1 MKPIDIK
8 AFIQNPMSFLGTAD
22 DSAAWKQG
30 LANTLSATTGQE
42 IQLRD
47 AQVDAWNNMENDQ
60 VGLLLGPPGTG
71 KTLTVSAMSC
81 GLLSACQQMD
91 RPCRIFITGFT
102 RNSIENVLEYIAS
115 FSKQY
120 PGLQF
125 ELAYDKDHDDSDIL
139 SVDPTT
145 FADFHAS
152 HEHSVYGGT
161 IWTLFKLIH
170 PKVFPSAPTKKSGGP
185 LCLGI
190 FDFIIIDE
198 ASQMQFSQGLMAM
211 AGLTE
216 KGRLL
221 VCGDNL
227 QLPPIFSTDL
237 GVEDNIA
244 EQSIYDFLA
253 KQNFPEQPLN
263 ETFRL
268 NAPLVEF
275 PSQEYYGGNYK
286 SAPPIK
292 DRRMKLTKAWRM
304 DMDKWKQAII
314 DPELPLVVLLHDGP
328 EGGKENPIEAQ
339 LVADLATEF
348 HNITTVKE
356 EKFWTED
363 VAIMSPHNK
372 HNDLL
377 REKLEHHTHPPI
389 VETVDRFQGRERNCV
404 IYSVCVSDPE
414 FAQSEANFLLSP
426 NRLNVAI
433 TRARSKLIVLVHK
446 NILNIPVRD
455 DDAID
460 ALRAFR
466 NLIFSTADWGPSP

>member
-1 MKPIDIK
+1 
-8 AFIQNPMSFLGTAD
+8 
-22 DSAAWKQG
+22 
-30 LANTLSATTGQE
+30 
-42 IQLRD
+42 
-47 AQVDAWNNMENDQ
+47 
-60 VGLLLGPPGTG
+60 
-71 KTLTVSAMSC
+71 
-81 GLLSACQQMD
+81 
-91 RPCRIFITGFT
+91 
-102 RNSIENVLEYIAS
+102 
-115 FSKQY
+115 
-120 PGLQF
+120 
-125 ELAYDKDHDDSDIL
+125 
-139 SVDPTT
+139 
-145 FADFHAS
+145 
-152 HEHSVYGGT
+152 
-161 IWTLFKLIH
+161 
-170 PKVFPSAPTKKSGGP
+170 
-185 LCLGI
+185 
-190 FDFIIIDE
+190 
-198 ASQMQFSQGLMAM
+198 MAM

-377 REKLEHHTHPPI
+377 REKLNTIHILRLWRRSIAFKVANAIASFIPYACQTQSLHSLRRTFCCLP
-389 VETVDRFQGRERNCV
+389 TV
-404 IYSVCVSDPE
+404 
-414 FAQSEANFLLSP
+414 
-426 NRLNVAI
+426 
-433 TRARSKLIVLVHK
+433 
-446 NILNIPVRD
+446 
-455 DDAID
+455 
-460 ALRAFR
+460 
-466 NLIFSTADWGPSP
+466 